1 MYFTKTLQTV
11 IAPFYYYFQ
20 HYPSS
25 DFYCNLNNFLC
36 YSPQWQFIIYFKVL
50 QVIWCYE
57 LQFKIC
63 NTNAFSVS
71 TPTKITKLY
80 FLIPSNEFSGGYS
93 AGNLMRPI
101 NSSFSVVKFI
111 FFGSSYYYS
120 QLEPIVSHRFSFYL
134 ISSLTISFQ
143 LARSTT
149 QDDFF
154 SNNL

>member
-63 NTNAFSVS
+63 NTNAFIVS
-71 TPTKITKLY
+71 TPSKITKLY

-111 FFGSSYYYS
+111 FFW
-120 QLEPIVSHRFSFYL
+120 QFILLQPIRTNCV
-134 ISSLTISFQ
+134 TPFQ
-143 LARSTT
+143 LLFN
-149 QDDFF
+149 QFF
-154 SNNL
+154 DNFFLIGTKHDLG